1 MVDEKFSCLKRKRK
15 LKFIK
20 EDMRDVSLNGKMD
33 DKFKYF
39 LWLLRKIRDFKGI

>member
-1 MVDEKFSCLKRKRK
+1 MVDERKFSGKRRK

-20 EDMRDVSLNGKMD
+20 EDISLNGKMD

-39 LWLLRKIRDFKGI
+39 LWMVKLRKIRDFWGM